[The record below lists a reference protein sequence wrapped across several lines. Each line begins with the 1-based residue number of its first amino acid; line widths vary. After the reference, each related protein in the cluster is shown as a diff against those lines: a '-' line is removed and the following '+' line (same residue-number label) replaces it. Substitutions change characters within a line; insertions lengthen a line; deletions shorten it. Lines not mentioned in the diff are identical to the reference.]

1 MSPSRVAVGKARGRL
16 SHPGPWTAARLA
28 GGPVYREGV
37 GDIIQSICA
46 IAVIMVVGWIARR
59 SGALGPHA
67 SRALSDFVYWI
78 GSPALLF
85 STISTTDVASVLGAP
100 LAVAASSGLATAA
113 VFALIAGPILGADR
127 GDLVLGAMS
136 SALNNA
142 AYIGIPIAVYVLGSA
157 SHGVPIMV
165 FQLGFFTPMFFV
177 LADLAGSG
185 RRPTAWGVA
194 RSVVTN
200 PMVIAA
206 ALGFLCAILRVQVP
220 EVIAIATEMTGQAAP
235 PVVLVAFGAS
245 LVGQRFTIRSRV
257 GHLVALSS
265 VFKLVVEPAVACG
278 VGWLLG
284 LRGVDLMGV
293 TVMAGLP
300 TAQNAFVASSR
311 AHAGEEIAQG
321 TVLVTTLASL
331 PMTLLTAW
339 VFHSVIG
346 V

>member
-1 MSPSRVAVGKARGRL
+1 M
-16 SHPGPWTAARLA
+16 
-28 GGPVYREGV
+28 

-46 IAVIMVVGWIARR
+46 IALIMAVGWIARR

-67 SRALSDFVYWI
+67 SHVLSDFVYWI
-78 GSPALLF
+78 ASPALLF
-85 STISTTDVASVLGAP
+85 STISTTDVAAVLGAP
-100 LAVAASSGLATAA
+100 LAVAAASGAGTAMT
-113 VFALIAGPILGADR
+113 FWLIAGPLLRADR
-127 GDLVLGAMS
+127 PNVILGAMS
-136 SALNNA
+136 SSLNNA

-185 RRPTAWGVA
+185 RRPTAWGIA
-194 RSVVTN
+194 RSVATN

-206 ALGFLCAILRVQVP
+206 VLGFVCAFFHLPVP
-220 EVIAIATEMTGQAAP
+220 RLLAIATEMTGQSAP
-235 PVVLVAFGAS
+235 PVVLIAFGAS
-245 LVGQRFTIRSRV
+245 LVGQFFAIRSRL
-257 GHLVALSS
+257 GHLVAIAS
-265 VFKLVVEPAVACG
+265 VFKLVLEPALACL
-278 VGWLLG
+278 VGALLG
-284 LRGVDLMGV
+284 LRGVDLMAV
-293 TVMAGLP
+293 TVMGGLP

-321 TVLVTTLASL
+321 TVLITTLASL

-339 VFHSVIG
+339 VFHAVIG

>member
-1 MSPSRVAVGKARGRL
+1 VA
-16 SHPGPWTAARLA
+16 
-28 GGPVYREGV
+28 GV
-37 GDIIQSICA
+37 GDVIQSLCA
-46 IAVIMVVGWIARR
+46 IAVIMVVGWVARR
-59 SGALGPHA
+59 AGALGPQA
-67 SRALSDFVYWI
+67 SGVLADVVYWI
-78 GSPALLF
+78 ASPALLF
-85 STISTTDVASVLGAP
+85 STISTTDIASVLGAP
-100 LAVAASSGLATAA
+100 LAVAAASGVATALT
-113 VFALIAGPILGADR
+113 FALIAGPLLRASRPNVI
-127 GDLVLGAMS
+127 LGAMS
-136 SALNNA
+136 SSLNNA

-165 FQLGFFTPMFFV
+165 FQLGFFTPLFFV

-185 RRPTAWGVA
+185 RRPTVGGVV

-206 ALGFLCAILRVQVP
+206 FLGFVCAWLHLPVP
-220 EVIAIATEMTGQAAP
+220 QLLAVAADVTGQAAP
-235 PVVLVAFGAS
+235 PMVLIAFGAS
-245 LVGQRFTIRSRV
+245 LVGQHFTIRSPL

-265 VFKLVVEPAVACG
+265 TFKLVVEPALACG
-278 VGWLLG
+278 VGYLLG
-284 LRGVDLMGV
+284 LRGVDLMAV

-321 TVLVTTLASL
+321 TVLITTLASL
-331 PMTLLTAW
+331 PMTLLTVW